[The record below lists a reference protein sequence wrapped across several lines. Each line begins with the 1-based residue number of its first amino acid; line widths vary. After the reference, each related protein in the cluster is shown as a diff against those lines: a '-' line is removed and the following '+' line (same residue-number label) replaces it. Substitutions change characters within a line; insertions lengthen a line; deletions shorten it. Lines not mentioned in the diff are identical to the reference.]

1 MNTWLN
7 KMERKFGKY
16 AINNLSLYLIICYGF
31 GYLIQLV
38 NPSFTAYLAL
48 NPYLVLHGQVWR
60 LVTWLVI
67 PPTSGSLLMV
77 ALMLYCFY
85 SIGSTVER
93 AWGTFR
99 YNVYLF
105 SGMLFTV
112 IGSFVILGVLY
123 MLDAAAISTYG
134 AAYFSMSGIGMLFYS
149 ISTYYIY
156 MSILLA
162 YSATFPEMQL
172 LLFMIIPIKAK
183 WIGIAYGLWM
193 LVEVIQGNFVTRI
206 VIVASL
212 LNFLIF
218 FLTGR
223 SRMHMNPKQIKRRH
237 DFNKEVKKASPVTR
251 HKCAICGRTEKD
263 GSDLQFRF
271 CSKCDGN
278 YEYCQD
284 HLFTHEH
291 IKKR

>member
-1 MNTWLN
+1 MNTWLS
-7 KMERKFGKY
+7 KMERRFGKY
-16 AINNLSLYLIICYGF
+16 AITNLSLYLIICYAF
-31 GYLIQLV
+31 GYLIQMI
-38 NPSFTAYLAL
+38 NPMFTAYLAL
-48 NPYLVLHGQVWR
+48 NPYLVLRGQIWR

-67 PPTSGSLLMV
+67 PPSSGSLFFV
-77 ALMLYCFY
+77 VLMLYCFY
-85 SIGSTVER
+85 SIGSTLER
-93 AWGTFR
+93 TWGTFR

-105 SGMLFTV
+105 SGMLFTI
-112 IGSFVILGVLY
+112 IGSFIILGFIYAV
-123 MLDAAAISTYG
+123 DAANISTYG
-134 AAYFSMSGIGMLFYS
+134 AAYFSMSGVGQLFYQ
-149 ISTYYIY
+149 ISTFYIY

-172 LLFMIIPIKAK
+172 MLMMIIPIRAK
-183 WIGIAYGLWM
+183 WIGIVYGAWM
-193 LVEVIQGNFVTRI
+193 LYLVVMGNFVSRI
-206 VIVASL
+206 VIIASL

-223 SRMHMNPKQIKRRH
+223 NRMHMNPKQIKRRH

-263 GSDLQFRF
+263 GVDLQFRF
-271 CSKCDGN
+271 CSKCEGN

-291 IKKR
+291 VKKH